1 MERFC
6 SHETAAPHGEA
17 PSGSLTS
24 FPSVQEKRQLR
35 GESAFDGPFVMPAC
49 PTDSDIVI
57 AALRRGVPARVL
69 IIGDSAAVARVLE
82 EVQKHCGQPLYD
94 CSSGRDLALPVDG
107 GSVILHDVSTLHGQ
121 EQQQISAWMTDSGS
135 DCSVFATSA
144 EPLFPAVTSGAFS
157 PTLFYRLNVVTIE
170 CERLPPR

>member
-1 MERFC
+1 METCHGVRQA
-6 SHETAAPHGEA
+6 SPAAPICQ
-17 PSGSLTS
+17 GSLAGPG
-24 FPSVQEKRQLR
+24 PSARDKPIVIPEY
-35 GESAFDGPFVMPAC
+35 
-49 PTDSDIVI
+49 PTDSEMVI

-69 IIGDSAAVARVLE
+69 IIGDNAAVARVLE
-82 EVQKHCGQPLYD
+82 EVKKHCGQPLYD
-94 CSSGRDLALPVDG
+94 CRSGWDLALPVDG

-121 EQQQISAWMTDSGS
+121 EQQQISAWMTESGS

-144 EPLFPAVTSGAFS
+144 EPLFPAVASGAFS